1 MSAITLLDTQ
11 IHGHA
16 AESMQE
22 ASLAM
27 MLSLTDV
34 IPSQP
39 LLQSLVMDRMTLRC
53 KTAPPTYTANQTVQ
67 STISKTILR
76 LWYKSIYYQ
85 EQKQKGHLLLKASI
99 SNPTFK
105 VKIIDIQVNIPRMLW
120 YQWVFCSLISLW
132 FFFLNLN
139 HYWFGLRIK
148 QSGFK
153 VSYGLTVLCFRQD
166 TQDLVFF
173 SQQSVEYLDTVG
185 RHVDWLSVDISAD
198 SDSPYVNQEFTKCQL
213 PCYLSW

>member
-67 STISKTILR
+67 STVSKSILR

-99 SNPTFK
+99 SNPTFQ

-120 YQWVFCSLISLW
+120 YQWVFCSLISL
-132 FFFLNLN
+132 
-139 HYWFGLRIK
+139 
-148 QSGFK
+148 
-153 VSYGLTVLCFRQD
+153 
-166 TQDLVFF
+166 
-173 SQQSVEYLDTVG
+173 
-185 RHVDWLSVDISAD
+185 
-198 SDSPYVNQEFTKCQL
+198 
-213 PCYLSW
+213 